1 MEDDYWLIIVHR
13 INLWRLHLFARFCV
27 GNWNPATHGRWCCR
41 CQCGDGQ
48 KNPQNWPMYMS
59 TGSFIP
65 GYPHKNPQKMGLDI
79 LNFGLSQIFHGWPR
93 AGRRTWA
100 ACQGTNLSGF
110 PWPLAHLRHTLE
122 IRVGNWNSHFSSH
135 NPNNTSMLVSL
146 SPKCSFHHFSP
157 SCLDHATT

>member
-1 MEDDYWLIIVHR
+1 
-13 INLWRLHLFARFCV
+13 
-27 GNWNPATHGRWCCR
+27 
-41 CQCGDGQ
+41 
-48 KNPQNWPMYMS
+48 MYMS

-79 LNFGLSQIFHGWPR
+79 LNFGLSQIFQGWPR

-157 SCLDHATT
+157 SCLDHATTY